1 MRVLIPTFHRNVI
14 GGTEKYLQAL
24 IPGLIERG
32 HQVALLHEIPFD
44 PARESITPPGRLV
57 PTSCLADEGL
67 DSVVRW
73 VSEWKPDVVYNQGLQ
88 ASDLENILVDRYP
101 TVLFAHGYYGTCGTG
116 NKCHS
121 FPRIQP
127 CSRRF
132 GPACLVLFY
141 PRRCGGLN
149 PVPAWEIYRREVQ
162 RNARLK
168 DYAFILVASN
178 HMRSEYLRHGVSP
191 DRIRIAT
198 LPLAGGDGDIPPS
211 QPGPPR
217 GRILLMGRLNKSK
230 GGHYL
235 IPAMA
240 RASRKLGQSLLLT
253 VAGDGQERRA
263 LEHDAR
269 KHQVAAEFVGWIDA
283 RRKAELLAET
293 DLLAVSSLWPE
304 PFGLVG
310 IEAGAMGVPSVGY
323 AVGGIPDWLIPGET
337 GELAPGDPPTVDGL
351 ADAIVRA
358 LASPEHHALLRQG
371 ARRRALRFTLE
382 AHLAT
387 LELAL
392 APHRTSPLINA
403 GT

>member
-1 MRVLIPTFHRNVI
+1 VRVLIPTFHPNVI

-24 IPGLIERG
+24 IPGLIQRG

-44 PARESITPPGRLV
+44 PARESITPPEQSV
-57 PTSCLADEGL
+57 AAFCLADEDV
-67 DSVVRW
+67 DSVVRS
-73 VSEWKPDVVYNQGLQ
+73 VAEWKPDVVYNQGLQ
-88 ASDLENILVDRYP
+88 ASDLEDTLVDTYP

-116 NKCHS
+116 NKCHA
-121 FPRIQP
+121 FPRFEP

-132 GPACLVLFY
+132 GPACLVLHY

-149 PVPAWEIYRREVQ
+149 PVAAWEIYRREAQ

-178 HMRSEYLRHGVSP
+178 HMRSEYLRLGVSP

-198 LPLAGGDGDIPPS
+198 LPLASSDLEAPQS

-235 IPAMA
+235 IPAIA
-240 RASRKLGQSLLLT
+240 RASGTLGQSLILT
-253 VAGDGQERRA
+253 VAGDGPERRG
-263 LEHDAR
+263 LEDIAR

-283 RRKAELLAET
+283 RRKAELLGET

-310 IEAGAMGVPSVGY
+310 IEAGAVGVPSVGY

-358 LASPEHHALLRQG
+358 LRTPEHHARLRKG
-371 ARRRALRFTLE
+371 ARQKALRFTLD

-403 GT
+403 GI